1 MLQKQRFY
9 VTGLIKVY
17 IGQKKI
23 KMFLDNNCVRV
34 YIREENGCISD
45 KCFCRMNNSQAGKLI
60 ILISCNPNLFNKR
73 KVFYDYKAQK
83 SSETSVWERQLNI

>member
-23 KMFLDNNCVRV
+23 KMFLDDNCVRV

-60 ILISCNPNLFNKR
+60 ILISCNPNLYNK
-73 KVFYDYKAQK
+73 KKHFMTAKHKKLQK
-83 SSETSVWERQLNI
+83 LLFRSDN